1 LTGERVERRLAAI
14 LAADV
19 ARFSAL
25 MERDEEGTYSRIGSL
40 RREVIEPRL
49 SEHHGRLIKTAGD
62 GFLAEFASPIAA
74 LRCAMAIQSR
84 LTNDPDALR
93 LRIGLNLG
101 DVIIEQGG
109 DVYGEGVNIAARL
122 EALAEPGDILISDKI
137 HREVEG
143 KVEADFEDRGEQQLK
158 NITRPIRIYAVR
170 SATAGSKSLNQII
183 TAEFARPLALPD
195 KPSIAVLPFQ
205 NMSGDPE
212 QEYFADG
219 MVEDVITG
227 LSRSKSLFVIARNST
242 FTYKGKAVDIKQIG
256 RELGVRYVLEGSV
269 RKSGNKVRIT
279 GQLIE
284 ALTGAHLWA
293 DRFDG
298 TLEDVFD
305 LQDRV
310 TISVI
315 AAILPQVER
324 AEIDRAQRKPTESLR
339 AYDYY
344 LRALAASYRY
354 SREANLEVMELS
366 RAANQLDPDFA
377 LSYALAAFS
386 LSSRKAFG
394 WSSDMTGE
402 IVEARRLSAR
412 ATELDRDDARVLA
425 LAGFP
430 LAYVAGEVGRA
441 ALLVRQAVQID
452 PNLGLARMWMGW
464 INVYLGE
471 HEAAIEQLEIA
482 QRLNP
487 LDPRRYGARTAMA
500 YAHFFAGRHEEASIL
515 AAIATQQQ
523 PNYLAG
529 QRIMMACHAVL
540 GRLDEARASCD
551 TVMQI
556 DPSQRASGVKTRA
569 PFQRPQDM
577 QKLREAL
584 LVAGMPE

>member
-1 LTGERVERRLAAI
+1 MGRDESGTLAALKAHRTERLDPTLARHGGRLVKLTGDGALVEFPSAVDALGAAI
-14 LAADV
+14 EFQQAMTEINQDQQED
-19 ARFSAL
+19 R
-25 MERDEEGTYSRIGSL
+25 RI
-40 RREVIEPRL
+40 V
-49 SEHHGRLIKTAGD
+49 
-62 GFLAEFASPIAA
+62 F
-74 LRCAMAIQSR
+74 
-84 LTNDPDALR
+84 
-93 LRIGLNLG
+93 RIGLHLG
-101 DVIIEQGG
+101 DLIVDG
-109 DVYGEGVNIAARL
+109 DDLYGDGVNIAARL
-122 EALAEPGDILISDKI
+122 EAEAPPGGIIVSGAI
-137 HREVEG
+137 REAVEG
-143 KVEADFEDRGEQQLK
+143 RLKTKFHALGELTLK
-158 NITRPIRIYAVR
+158 NIERPIRASRVEWDAADWKAKAVP
-170 SATAGSKSLNQII
+170 APKPVTANE
-183 TAEFARPLALPD
+183 APAPALALPD

-219 MVEDVITG
+219 MVEDIITG
-227 LSRSKSLFVIARNST
+227 LSRSKTLFVIARNST
-242 FTYKGKAVDIKQIG
+242 FTYKGSAVDIKQVG

-269 RKSGNKVRIT
+269 RKSGNRVRIT

-284 ALTGAHLWA
+284 ASSLAHLWA

-298 TLEDVFD
+298 VLEDVFD

-310 TISVI
+310 TTSVI

-324 AEIDRAQRKPTESLR
+324 AEINRAQRKPTESLQ

-366 RAANQLDPDFA
+366 RAANRVDPDFA

-394 WSSDMTGE
+394 WSTDMTGE
-402 IVEARRLSAR
+402 ITETRQLSAK
-412 ATELDRDDARVLA
+412 AIELERDDARVLA

-430 LAYVAGEVGRA
+430 LAYVAGEVERA
-441 ALLVRQAVQID
+441 AVLVRQAVQID

-500 YAHFFAGRHEEASIL
+500 YAHFFAGRYEEASKL
-515 AAIATQQQ
+515 AEIATRQQ

-529 QRIMMACHAVL
+529 LRIMTACYAVT
-540 GRLDEARASCD
+540 GRLDEARASYAA
-551 TVMQI
+551 VMQI
-556 DPSQRASGVKTRA
+556 DPSQRLSGKAWA
-569 PFQRPQDM
+569 PFQPQDM
-577 QKLREAL
+577 QKLREAYQ
-584 LVAGMPE
+584 VAGMPE